1 MYYYYFYSFII
12 YSFIGWVTEVFY
24 HIYKL
29 KSFVNR
35 GFLYGP
41 VCPIYGGT
49 AVILIFFLTPYSN
62 NEIVIIFGGALIAS
76 IIEYGTGYAMEE
88 LFHAKWWDY
97 SNEKFNLRGYICLKF
112 SIFWGFMSLIFIKY
126 VNPNISNITYYLIN
140 NFGEVLYNILLVL
153 FITDVVLTI
162 NGLITFRKLFTELQE
177 VIIERAENLEK
188 LDIASLNK
196 EIKGEISER
205 LCILHEVKKR
215 LLHRISAK
223 QKHLLKA
230 FPHISS
236 NKFQQALE
244 YLISKINN
252 IN

>member
-12 YSFIGWVTEVFY
+12 YSFIGWVTEVLY
-24 HIYKL
+24 HIYKM
-29 KSFVNR
+29 KNFVNR

-62 NEIVIIFGGALIAS
+62 NEIVIFFGGALIAS
-76 IIEYGTGYAMEE
+76 IIEYITGYAMEE

-97 SNEKFNLRGYICLKF
+97 SNEKFNLKGYICLKF

-126 VNPNISNITYYLIN
+126 VNPNISKITYYLIN
-140 NFGEVLYNILLVL
+140 NYGEVLYNVLLIL
-153 FITDVVLTI
+153 FISDVVLTI
-162 NGLITFRKLFTELQE
+162 NGLIAFRKLFTELQE

-205 LCILHEVKKR
+205 IGILHEVKKR
-215 LLHRISAK
+215 LLDRISAK
-223 QKHLLKA
+223 HKHLLKA

-244 YLISKINN
+244 DLISKINN
-252 IN
+252 N